1 MNLKKYIPG
10 STPWYEQVQ
19 AGLQARLGDGDALL
33 LIPYDDGTFYLK
45 PATYDKTLV
54 GGIGG
59 YETPDEDKFV
69 VDGAGNAKR
78 SLFGVPV
85 ALAIDPSEHA
95 GVVEP
100 IKALIAEKDN
110 LGEYVRV
117 DRSDAVAE
125 VGSALN
131 RIDASGEVNS
141 QALREEMAKTGGDR
155 HEALL
160 NLAERGELSKY
171 YDLTPKRRLSES
183 EEGPEPPTLDPD
195 PDTQPDTAADGGV
208 SVDPPAA
215 FTEDRADG
223 YIVDQSSAAE
233 LLPKKWTSE
242 KLQVM
247 QDKARMEEHQEGKLM
262 KYAGYGVAVGWIL
275 GILSMVAFG
284 GMQALGGAVF

>member
-1 MNLKKYIPG
+1 MNLKDYLPG
-10 STPWYEQVQ
+10 TTPWHEHVQ
-19 AGLQARLGDGDALL
+19 KGLQQRLGDADALL

-45 PATYDKTLV
+45 PGYYDKGLV

-69 VDGAGNAKR
+69 VDGTGDAKR

-85 ALAIDPSEHA
+85 TLAIDPSEHA

-117 DRSDAVAE
+117 DRDDAVADL
-125 VGSALN
+125 GNALELAAN
-131 RIDASGEVNS
+131 SDVAPS
-141 QALREEMAKTGGDR
+141 QALQRELGKVGGDR

-160 NLAERGELSKY
+160 TLAEKGELSKY
-171 YDLTPKRRLSES
+171 YDLTPKRRLTVND
-183 EEGPEPPTLDPD
+183 EPDD
-195 PDTQPDTAADGGV
+195 EQPDSAPEQVATDGGEAV
-208 SVDPPAA
+208 TVDPPAV
-215 FTEDRADG
+215 FDEERATG
-223 YIVDQSSAAE
+223 YIVDQSSAAD

-247 QDKARMEEHQEGKLM
+247 QDKARMEEYDEGKLM
-262 KYAGYGVAVGWIL
+262 KYAGYGIAVGWVL
-275 GILSMVAFG
+275 GILSMVAFW
-284 GMQALGGAVF
+284 GMQGLGGAVF